1 MTTFYRDADIPAMLA
16 DFGVPVAFDGIT
28 DQKGIV
34 DYVDSVTL
42 KENGIAGVVNKAITV
57 QLQTSAFPSLVANNA
72 IQKRIVVDGVT
83 YTVRDRL
90 QQTDGAMTHLLCTN

>member
-1 MTTFYRDADIPAMLA
+1 MPTFYRDADLPAMLA
-16 DFGVPVAFDGIT
+16 DFGVPVVFDGIT

-34 DYVDSVTL
+34 DYVDNVTL

-57 QLQTSAFPSLVANNA
+57 MLQTSAFPSLASNNA
-72 IQKRIVVDGVT
+72 IQKPITVDGVT
-83 YTVRDRL
+83 YTIRDRL